1 MGTTSSRGEG
11 KLNDKR
17 DLKDIFEQKREII
30 DKYLSEALARKDMPE
45 RLSQCIAY
53 SLLDGGKRIRPALC
67 MTISERLGVMQD
79 KVLPLAAAFEMAHTA
94 SLIHDDLPC
103 MDNDD
108 YRRGKLTNHKV
119 YGEAMA
125 VLAGDALLAFAF
137 ELALQELPKQGFDKS
152 NILKALNIFSNA
164 LGPAGICGGQTLD
177 IIQEGVKDEEN
188 YVWDMC
194 ERKTATLLR
203 ATITAPAALAGA
215 DDKIMSHLY
224 NYGTHLGI
232 SFQIIDDIL
241 DVTGTVQELGKTPGK
256 DVKSGKLTFV
266 TVYGLQRAKK
276 LAAEETSKAI
286 EAIIPLGED
295 FMIFADIA
303 EHFAGRSK

>member
-1 MGTTSSRGEG
+1 
-11 KLNDKR
+11 LNHKN
-17 DLKDIFEQKREII
+17 DLRVLFEQKKEIM
-30 DKYLSEALARKDMPE
+30 DRYLSDTLAKRDIPE
-45 RLSQCIAY
+45 RLAQCIAY
-53 SLLDGGKRIRPALC
+53 SLLNGGKRVRPALC
-67 MTISERLGVMQD
+67 MILSERLGIVQD
-79 KVLPLAAAFEMAHTA
+79 KVMPLAAAFEMAHTA

-125 VLAGDALLAFAF
+125 VLAGDALLVFAF
-137 ELALQELPKQGFDKS
+137 EHALQELPKQGFDKT
-152 NILKALNIFSNA
+152 NILNALGIFANA

-177 IIQEGVKDEEN
+177 MMQDAVKDEEN

-203 ATITAPAALAGA
+203 ATLTAPAALAGA
-215 DDKIMSHLY
+215 DEKIMSHLY

-232 SFQIIDDIL
+232 SFQIVDDIL
-241 DVTGTVQELGKTPGK
+241 DVTGSVQELGKTPGK

-276 LAAEETSKAI
+276 LAEEETSKAI
-286 EAIIPLGED
+286 EAIVSLGEN
-295 FMIFADIA
+295 FKIFVEIA